1 MANINIQIKSN
12 HEDGDSIENFI
23 TLTLDDSFFT
33 EFNSSSELN
42 WGTLNEYILAYPN
55 YANLVKDEVR
65 KNRIEIPDPYWWSTT
80 GIVVGFNDQSMPE
93 DFDLYLLDYKL
104 ITGDF
109 LD

>member
-42 WGTLNEYILAYPN
+42 WGTLNENILAYPN
-55 YANLVKDEVR
+55 YANIVKDEVR

-80 GIVVGFNDQSMPE
+80 GIVVGFNEQSIPE
-93 DFDLYLLDYKL
+93 DFDFYLLDYKL